1 MIAGRLTETESQ
13 RFHCN
18 EKVTKHEMPHSN
30 DDDMQQVRVRGEAI
44 LTAID
49 ESVIVL
55 LKGLGSIS
63 FSLEGNSG
71 DTL

>member
-1 MIAGRLTETESQ
+1 
-13 RFHCN
+13 
-18 EKVTKHEMPHSN
+18 MPHSKG
-30 DDDMQQVRVRGEAI
+30 DDMQQVRVRGEAI

-55 LKGLGSIS
+55 LICLGPIS
-63 FSLEGNSG
+63 FSLEDDGG